1 MLERQGAALVL
12 KEQGLTAEALYE
24 TARSL
29 LADAPRRQA
38 MREALQKMAVVDSA
52 ERILNTILELA
63 ESK

>member
-1 MLERQGAALVL
+1 MLN
-12 KEQGLTAEALYE
+12 EQGLTAEALYE
-24 TARSL
+24 TVRAL
-29 LADAPRRQA
+29 MQDAPRRQA